1 MTMSD
6 DLIRRQDAIDVINRY
21 SYYDDFEILLIEHE
35 NAVRGLLNLPSVD
48 GKLDSPDAKQKALAA
63 LNNIFNYCDEIDW
76 NLPDN
81 EKTGYDMFP
90 DYLIIRKYIM
100 ET

>member
-1 MTMSD
+1 MSD

-35 NAVRGLLNLPSVD
+35 NAVRGLLNLSSVD

-63 LNNIFNYCDEIDW
+63 LDNIFNYCEEIDCH
-76 NLPDN
+76 LPDN
-81 EKTGYDMFP
+81 EKTGYEMLS
-90 DYLIIRKYIM
+90 DYFIIRKYIM
-100 ET
+100 GT